1 MSNYVGQQ
9 LESEELNKILQ
20 ALLQIN
26 GSLRRLNTETD
37 EMSIVLP
44 KLDWLYI
51 VRIIEQNKTSKVGKF
66 YSKEVGDNFFKL
78 GNIKIKHS
86 GES

>member
-1 MSNYVGQQ
+1 MTKYIGQQ
-9 LESEELNKILQ
+9 HELNELDKILQ
-20 ALLQIN
+20 SLLQIN
-26 GSLRRLNTETD
+26 GSLKRLNTETD
-37 EMSIVLP
+37 EVSILLP

-66 YSKEVGDNFFKL
+66 YSKEFGDNFFKL

-86 GES
+86 GA

>member
-1 MSNYVGQQ
+1 MTGYLGQQ
-9 LESEELNKILQ
+9 QELNELNKILQ
-20 ALLQIN
+20 SLLQIN
-26 GSLRRLNTETD
+26 GSLSRLNTETD
-37 EMSIVLP
+37 EVSIVLP

-51 VRIIEQNKTSKVGKF
+51 VRIIEQNKTSKVAKF

-86 GES
+86 GDL

>member
-1 MSNYVGQQ
+1 MTTYLGQQ
-9 LESEELNKILQ
+9 QEYKELDSILKS
-20 ALLQIN
+20 LLQLN
-26 GSLRRLNTETD
+26 GSFKRMDIETD
-37 EMSIVLP
+37 EVSIVLP

-86 GES
+86 VE